1 MATPVELIDSEKEA
15 SRSVAV
21 GEIYEVAIEKLVY
34 GGDGLAHVGAQAIFV
49 PLAAAG
55 DFVRV
60 RIVECERNY
69 ARGVIEGIL
78 DPSPLRRTPPCPYF
92 GACGGCQLQHLDYQA
107 PLESKAS
114 FPPQSRRPSGNNQL
128 HTGIG

>member
-92 GACGGCQLQHLDYQA
+92 GACGGRPVHHPHYQA
-107 PLESKAS
+107 PLRAETPFLPESL
-114 FPPQSRRPSGNNQL
+114 RP
-128 HTGIG
+128 IGTHAM